1 VIFFILI
8 SIVTMYLDHRQGHL
22 ELVRSTLS
30 TLVYPIQ
37 FIVNLPIAAGRWGS
51 ESIITR
57 KKLIEENNRL
67 RSQHQLLNSK
77 LQRFEVLEEENK
89 RLRELLGSTI
99 TFKERVMI
107 AELLAVELEQFRN
120 MIEINKGSRDGVY
133 EGQPVVDAHG
143 VIGQVVHVGP
153 FSSNVLM
160 ITDPSHA
167 IPVQVNRNGLRAIA
181 VGTGQNNTLLLE
193 HLPTNADI
201 HVGDLIISSGLG
213 RRFPRGYP
221 VGTVSSIK
229 LEPGAPFG
237 TIHIAPS
244 AMLAQNREV
253 LLVWPQQHDAND
265 PVPREQVVN
274 SEHPKE

>member
-1 VIFFILI
+1 
-8 SIVTMYLDHRQGHL
+8 MYLDHRQGHL

-37 FIVNLPIAAGRWGS
+37 FIVNLPIAAGRWAS
-51 ESIITR
+51 ESIVTR
-57 KKLIEENNRL
+57 KKLIEENNRM
-67 RSQHQLLNSK
+67 RSQQQVLNSR
-77 LQRFEVLEEENK
+77 LQRFEILEAENK

-120 MIEINKGSRDGVY
+120 MIEINKGSRNGVY
-133 EGQPVVDAHG
+133 DGQPVVDAHG
-143 VIGQVVHVGP
+143 IIGQVVHVGP

-181 VGTGQNNTLLLE
+181 VGTGQKNSLLLE

-201 HVGDLIISSGLG
+201 QIGDLIVSSGLG

-221 VGTVSSIK
+221 VGTVSGIK
-229 LEPGAPFG
+229 LEPGAPFA
-237 TIHIAPS
+237 TIHIDPS
-244 AMLAQNREV
+244 AMLTQNREV
-253 LLVWPQQHDAND
+253 LLVWPQQQENND
-265 PVPREQVVN
+265 PVTREQVEN
-274 SEHPKE
+274 LEPE

>member
-1 VIFFILI
+1 MVFFILI
-8 SIVTMYLDHRQGHL
+8 SILTMYLDHRQGHL
-22 ELVRSTLS
+22 ELVRSMLS

-37 FIVNLPIAAGRWGS
+37 FIVNLPIATGRWVG
-51 ESIITR
+51 ESIVTH

-67 RSQHQLLNSK
+67 RAQHQLLNSR
-77 LQRFEVLEEENK
+77 LQRYEVLEEENK

-120 MIEINKGSRDGVY
+120 MLEINKGSRDGVY
-133 EGQPVVDAHG
+133 DGQPVVEAQG
-143 VIGQVVHVGP
+143 IIGQVVHVGP
-153 FSSNVLM
+153 FSGNVLM

-181 VGTGQNNTLLLE
+181 VGTGRNDTLLLE

-201 HVGDLIISSGLG
+201 RVGDLIVSSGLG

-221 VGTVSSIK
+221 VGTVSNIK
-229 LEPGAPFG
+229 LEPGAPFA
-237 TIHIAPS
+237 TIHITPS

-253 LLVWPQQHDAND
+253 LLVWPHEQDNNDTLTHEQAANI
-265 PVPREQVVN
+265 E
-274 SEHPKE
+274 SE